1 MKVLVEKS
9 KAFEAD
15 KKVATASWEEK
26 LKSMSQQKT
35 TAEQELARVKEA
47 LAKSQECLERRD
59 KEQEEVFANGGKDLQ
74 EEVAKLREDVSGARR
89 RTEEAR
95 KEAEEAKGRCTY
107 DVCPNYGKGV
117 CVTDLGTDKGAGRG
131 SKNSESLAEVIC
143 TRHPKVLMNRSKFA
157 ESEAMREKGILEA
170 KWRELKEKS
179 AMCTC
184 LGSDARPLKEKTY
197 LSLLEEKPKLLE
209 AIDKKEKEL
218 EALKKSKDEMKKNL
232 MKMVTS
238 RNEAYGKKS
247 REFLDEKKVS
257 EERAGLLAEKERQLG
272 EVISRTEATIDG
284 LRRDLEEARRGAAE
298 REKLW
303 SAADEECAK
312 IKVLLNVSRLDE
324 VEAGIRAKD
333 EDIRGLQSTLE
344 KQGLTTKQAEVEI
357 SELKTRNRNMV
368 AKLLTNVRSV
378 AETLEKSDNKM
389 SLQKMREAM
398 QILEADPTYENFQAF
413 ADQVMADILQILR
426 GRTAASALERR
437 TLKDA
442 ESEVARLR
450 EQGAK
455 QAESGARLMATVN
468 SVIETFEDDSPPIQ
482 DIKRAMLADKC
493 LSSFERRVAHTNE
506 LLNEMTRALQDAQ
519 DKAEE
524 LGKAP
529 APPPPPPPAEEHQE
543 KIRQLE
549 QSVATSQA
557 ELRDQTE
564 QAKELRDAIQ

>member
-1 MKVLVEKS
+1 
-9 KAFEAD
+9 
-15 KKVATASWEEK
+15 
-26 LKSMSQQKT
+26 
-35 TAEQELARVKEA
+35 
-47 LAKSQECLERRD
+47 
-59 KEQEEVFANGGKDLQ
+59 
-74 EEVAKLREDVSGARR
+74 
-89 RTEEAR
+89 
-95 KEAEEAKGRCTY
+95 
-107 DVCPNYGKGV
+107 
-117 CVTDLGTDKGAGRG
+117 
-131 SKNSESLAEVIC
+131 
-143 TRHPKVLMNRSKFA
+143 MNRSKFA
-157 ESEAMREKGILEA
+157 ENEAMREKDIMEA
-170 KWRELKEKS
+170 KVRELKEKS
-179 AMCTC
+179 AMCKC
-184 LGSDARPLKEKTY
+184 HGPNAPERPFKEKTY
-197 LSLLEEKPKLLE
+197 LSLLAEKPKLLE

-218 EALKKSKDEMKKNL
+218 ETLKKSKEEMKKNL
-232 MKMVTS
+232 MKLVTS

-247 REFLDEKKVS
+247 REFLEEKKVS

-272 EVISRTEATIDG
+272 EVVSRTEATIDG

-312 IKVLLNVSRLDE
+312 IKVLLNVTRLDE

-333 EDIRGLQSTLE
+333 ESIRGLQSTLD
-344 KQGLTTKQAEVEI
+344 KQSLSLVEI

-368 AKLLTNVRSV
+368 EKILTNVKNV
-378 AETLEKSDNKM
+378 AENLEKSDNKV

-398 QILEADPTYENFQAF
+398 QGLEAHPTYENFQAF

-426 GRTAASALERR
+426 GHTAATALERQ

-450 EQGAK
+450 EQGARH
-455 QAESGARLMATVN
+455 AESGERLLATVN
-468 SVIETFEDDSPPIQ
+468 SVIETFEDDSPPMR
-482 DIKRAMLADKC
+482 DIKKAMLGDKS
-493 LSSFERRVAHTNE
+493 LSSFDRKVAHAND

-529 APPPPPPPAEEHQE
+529 APPPPPPRPAEEHHQE

-557 ELRDQTE
+557 ELRAQGSNSIDIFGDVTKPVPNQV
-564 QAKELRDAIQ
+564 